1 MENSAEWSRCPYQT
15 KNTICVGAFSY
26 KKQHFAWLVLV
37 RKWFSAG
44 FLSTCAREE
53 KRTIILHSGF
63 QSEQEWRHNAFHS
76 LVGLFATKVAVSWRL
91 QKNCLFVLRSDC
103 KPVKSTLT
111 STENVYGLL
120 LVENSNCV
128 KGKKRKLWMLQC
140 DTGVSRKT
148 VSTELVTWQSQTT
161 TRYSVKC
168 SIRSDKVF
176 VLSSVIQ

>member
-1 MENSAEWSRCPYQT
+1 MSLSNQKYHLCRRFLIGKA
-15 KNTICVGAFSY
+15 AF
-26 KKQHFAWLVLV
+26 
-37 RKWFSAG
+37 
-44 FLSTCAREE
+44 C
-53 KRTIILHSGF
+53 
-63 QSEQEWRHNAFHS
+63 
-76 LVGLFATKVAVSWRL
+76 LVGTRAQLIQCGIPVYMRARGEAHDHLTQRFSERARMTSQCISFTCWFVCYESCGKFASLEKLLVF
-91 QKNCLFVLRSDC
+91 CLRSDC

-120 LVENSNCV
+120 LVENPNCV